1 MSEPDF
7 SSAHEGMEELV
18 HLSAVHRFDLFE
30 ALRLLS
36 QAGAPTFC
44 CEIDDSTTIAA
55 GRRIIRYQLSERLK
69 ALLSALRAENLN
81 ADEIERAVRFRS
93 ALSDLLKGLL

>member
-44 CEIDDSTTIAA
+44 CDIDDSTT
-55 GRRIIRYQLSERLK
+55 GHRIIRYQLSERLK

>member
-44 CEIDDSTTIAA
+44 CEIDDS
-55 GRRIIRYQLSERLK
+55 IIRYQLSERLK